1 MVPRNRTAIISH
13 MENSPIRDVHLYLIG
28 PQRFSSSFQLSSLDE
43 NIIKRVFF
51 NGKYK
56 GLALNSN
63 CTSKVFPLHSN
74 KESTVSL
81 DFLNFKTIIKQQ
93 QQLGHL
99 DGLIG

>member
-1 MVPRNRTAIISH
+1 MVPRNMTAIIFY
-13 MENSPIRDVHLYLIG
+13 MENSPVRDVHLYLIG
-28 PQRFSSSFQLSSLDE
+28 PQCFSSSFQLSSLDG

-81 DFLNFKTIIKQQ
+81 DFLNFKTIIKKKKKTW
-93 QQLGHL
+93 GTWMA
-99 DGLIG
+99 